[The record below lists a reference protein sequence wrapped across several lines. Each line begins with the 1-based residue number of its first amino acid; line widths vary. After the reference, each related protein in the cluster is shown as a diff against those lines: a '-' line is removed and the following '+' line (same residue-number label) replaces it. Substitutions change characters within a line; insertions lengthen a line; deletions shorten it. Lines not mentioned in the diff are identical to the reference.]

1 MRRKCEAAVGG
12 GNPEENPVKKF
23 LFGTLSV
30 LALVALLA
38 ACGKKDATKYLVM
51 GTNAEFPPF
60 ETRGGANG
68 SDVVG
73 FDVEV
78 AKAIAAKVG
87 LPLKIEEMKFDSLLP
102 ALSAGKVD
110 LVLAGMTI
118 TPDRAQNVDFSAPYY
133 KATQV
138 VLVLSGSAV
147 PETKE
152 QLKGMKIAVQ
162 LGTTGDSAAVEIA
175 GQENVRQFTSTMD
188 AVVELMN
195 SKVDAVVIDEQPAL
209 QFLKKNPELMLARLA
224 FDDEFYGVAV
234 KKGNAE
240 LLAQINAALAEI
252 QADGRY
258 EQFVDQW
265 MVRAPEAA
273 TTAEDAATE

>member
-1 MRRKCEAAVGG
+1 M
-12 GNPEENPVKKF
+12 KKI
-23 LFGTLSV
+23 LFGTLTV
-30 LALVALLA
+30 LAMAALLA
-38 ACGKKDATKYLVM
+38 ACGKKEAGKVLVM

-68 SDVVG
+68 SEIVG

-87 LPLKIEEMKFDSLLP
+87 LPLKIEDMKFDSLLP

-110 LVLAGMTI
+110 MVLAGMTI
-118 TPDRAQNVDFSAPYY
+118 TPERAQNVDFSAPYY

-138 VLVLSGSAV
+138 VLLLAGGFI
-147 PETKE
+147 PESKDD
-152 QLKGMKIAVQ
+152 LKGKTIAVQ
-162 LGTTGDSAAVEIA
+162 LGTTGDGVAAEIT
-175 GQENVRQFTSTMD
+175 GQENVRPFTSAMD

-195 SKVDAVVIDEQPAL
+195 SKVDCVVIDEQPAI
-209 QFLKKNPELMLARLA
+209 QFAKKNPELMLVRLA

-252 QADGRY
+252 AADGRND
-258 EQFVDQW
+258 QFVDQW
-265 MVRAPEAA
+265 MVQAPAAAEAEAA
-273 TTAEDAATE
+273 E

>member
-1 MRRKCEAAVGG
+1 M
-12 GNPEENPVKKF
+12 KKI
-23 LFGTLSV
+23 LCGTVAV
-30 LALVALLA
+30 LALAALLA
-38 ACGKKDATKYLVM
+38 ACGKKDTTKYLVM

-68 SDVVG
+68 SEVVG

-78 AKAIAAKVG
+78 ARAIAAKAG
-87 LPLKIEEMKFDSLLP
+87 LPLKIEDMKFDSLLP

-118 TPDRAQNVDFSAPYY
+118 TDERYRNVDFSAPYY

-138 VLVLSGSAV
+138 VLILAGS
-147 PETKE
+147 PIPQTKE
-152 QLKGMKIAVQ
+152 DLKGMKIAVQ
-162 LGTTGDSAAVEIA
+162 LGTTGDGAAVEIA
-175 GQENVRQFTSTMD
+175 GQDNVRQFTSAMD

-195 SKVDAVVIDEQPAL
+195 GKVECVVIDEQPAI
-209 QFLKKNPELMLARLA
+209 QFAKKNPELMLVRPQ

-240 LLAQINAALAEI
+240 LLAKVNEALAEI
-252 QADGRY
+252 AADGRY
-258 EQFVDQW
+258 DQFVDRW
-265 MVRAPEAA
+265 MVQGA
-273 TTAEDAATE
+273 DAAPAAE

>member
-1 MRRKCEAAVGG
+1 M
-12 GNPEENPVKKF
+12 KKI
-23 LFGTLSV
+23 LFGALTV

-38 ACGKKDATKYLVM
+38 ACSRKDNTKYLVM

-60 ETRGGANG
+60 ETRGGADG
-68 SDVVG
+68 SEVVG

-87 LPLKIEEMKFDSLLP
+87 LPLKVEDMKFDSLLP
-102 ALSAGKVD
+102 ALDAGKVD

-118 TPDRAQNVDFSAPYY
+118 TPERAQNVDFSTPYY

-138 VLVLSGSAV
+138 VLIRAGDPV
-147 PETKE
+147 PAAKE
-152 QLKGMKIAVQ
+152 ELKGRTIAVQ
-162 LGTTGDSAAVEIA
+162 LGTTGDGAAVEIT

-195 SKVDAVVIDEQPAL
+195 SKVDFVIIDEQPAI
-209 QFLKKNPELMLARLA
+209 QFQKKNAQDLQLVRLA

-240 LLAQINAALAEI
+240 LLAKINEALVEI
-252 QADGRY
+252 AADGRY
-258 EQFVDQW
+258 DQAVDQW
-265 MVRAPEAA
+265 MVQMVSAAPEAS
-273 TTAEDAATE
+273 E

>member
-1 MRRKCEAAVGG
+1 M
-12 GNPEENPVKKF
+12 KKI
-23 LFGTLSV
+23 LCGTVAV
-30 LALVALLA
+30 LALAALLA
-38 ACGKKDATKYLVM
+38 ACGKKDTTKYLVM

-68 SDVVG
+68 SEVVG

-78 AKAIAAKVG
+78 ARAIAAKAG
-87 LPLKIEEMKFDSLLP
+87 LPLKIEDMKFDSLLP

-118 TPDRAQNVDFSAPYY
+118 TDERSRNVDFSAPYY

-138 VLVLSGSAV
+138 VLILAGS
-147 PETKE
+147 PIPQTKE
-152 QLKGMKIAVQ
+152 DLKGMKIAVQ
-162 LGTTGDSAAVEIA
+162 LGTTGDGAAVEIA
-175 GQENVRQFTSTMD
+175 GQDNVRQFTSAMD

-195 SKVDAVVIDEQPAL
+195 GKVECVVIDEQPAI
-209 QFLKKNPELMLARLA
+209 QFAKKNPELMLVRPQ

-240 LLAQINAALAEI
+240 LLAKVNEALAEI
-252 QADGRY
+252 AADGRY
-258 EQFVDQW
+258 DQFVDRW
-265 MVRAPEAA
+265 MVQAA
-273 TTAEDAATE
+273 DAAPAAE

>member
-1 MRRKCEAAVGG
+1 M
-12 GNPEENPVKKF
+12 KKI
-23 LFGTLSV
+23 LFGTLTI
-30 LALVALLA
+30 LAMAGLLA
-38 ACGKKDATKYLVM
+38 ACGKKEAGKALVM

-68 SDVVG
+68 SEIVG

-87 LPLKIEEMKFDSLLP
+87 LPLKIEDMKFDSLLP

-118 TPDRAQNVDFSAPYY
+118 TDERSQNVDFSTPYY

-138 VLVLSGSAV
+138 VLILAGS
-147 PETKE
+147 PIPQTKE
-152 QLKGMKIAVQ
+152 DLKGVKIAVQ
-162 LGTTGDSAAVEIA
+162 LGTTGDGAAVEIA
-175 GQENVRQFTSTMD
+175 GQDNVRQFTSAMD

-195 SKVDAVVIDEQPAL
+195 GKVECVVIDEQPAI
-209 QFLKKNPELMLARLA
+209 QFAKKNPELMLVRPQ

-240 LLAQINAALAEI
+240 LLAKVNEALAEI
-252 QADGRY
+252 AADGRY
-258 EQFVDQW
+258 DQFVDRW
-265 MVRAPEAA
+265 MVQAA
-273 TTAEDAATE
+273 DAAPAAE

>member
-1 MRRKCEAAVGG
+1 M
-12 GNPEENPVKKF
+12 KKF
-23 LFGTLSV
+23 VLGTMAV
-30 LALVALLA
+30 LAVVALFS
-38 ACGKKDATKYLVM
+38 ACGKKDGTRYLVM

-60 ETRGGANG
+60 ETRGGEGGAE
-68 SDVVG
+68 VVG

-87 LPLKIEEMKFDSLLP
+87 LPLKVEDMKFDSLLP

-118 TPDRAQNVDFSAPYY
+118 TPERAQNVDFSVPYY

-138 VLVLSGSAV
+138 VLVLAGSAV

-152 QLKGMKIAVQ
+152 QMNGMKIAVQ
-162 LGTTGDSAAVEIA
+162 LGTTGDGLAAELT
-175 GQENVRQFTSTMD
+175 GQENVRQFTSAMD

-195 SKVDAVVIDEQPAL
+195 SKVDAVVIDEQPAI
-209 QFLKKNPELMLARLA
+209 QFVKKNPELILVHLA

-240 LLAQINAALAEI
+240 LLAKVNEALAEI
-252 QADGRY
+252 AADGRY
-258 EQFVDQW
+258 DQFVDQW
-265 MVRAPEAA
+265 MVRMVDIRETEAA
-273 TTAEDAATE
+273 ADEAAAPAAE

>member
-1 MRRKCEAAVGG
+1 M
-12 GNPEENPVKKF
+12 KKF
-23 LFGTLSV
+23 LFGTLTV
-30 LALVALLA
+30 LAMAALLA
-38 ACGKKDATKYLVM
+38 ACGKKDAAKYLVM

-68 SDVVG
+68 SEVVG

-87 LPLKIEEMKFDSLLP
+87 LPLKIEDMKFDSLLP

-118 TPDRAQNVDFSAPYY
+118 TPERAQNVDFSSPYY

-138 VLVLSGSAV
+138 VLILAGSPV
-147 PETKE
+147 PQSKE
-152 QLKGMKIAVQ
+152 DLKGVKIAVQ
-162 LGTTGDSAAVEIA
+162 LGTTGDGAAVEIA
-175 GQENVRQFTSTMD
+175 GQENVSEFTSAMD

-195 SKVDAVVIDEQPAL
+195 SKVECVVIDEQPAL
-209 QFLKKNPELMLARLA
+209 QFLKKNPELMLARPE

-240 LLAQINAALAEI
+240 LLAKVNEALAEI
-252 QADGRY
+252 SSDGRY
-258 EQFVDQW
+258 DQFVDQW
-265 MVRAPEAA
+265 MVQAPEPEAA
-273 TTAEDAATE
+273 E

>member
-1 MRRKCEAAVGG
+1 M
-12 GNPEENPVKKF
+12 KKY
-23 LFGTLSV
+23 LFGSLMV
-30 LALVALLA
+30 LALAALLA
-38 ACGKKDATKYLVM
+38 ACGRKDSTKYLVM

-60 ETRGGANG
+60 ETRGGADG
-68 SDVVG
+68 SEVVG

-87 LPLKIEEMKFDSLLP
+87 LPLKVEDMKFDSLLP

-118 TPDRAQNVDFSAPYY
+118 TPERAQNVDFSTPYY

-138 VLVLSGSAV
+138 VLGRAGSAV
-147 PETKE
+147 AETKE
-152 QLKGMKIAVQ
+152 DLKGMKIAVQ
-162 LGTTGDSAAVEIA
+162 LGTTGDGLAVELT

-195 SKVDAVVIDEQPAL
+195 SKVDFVIIDEQPAI
-209 QFLKKNPELMLARLA
+209 QFQKKNPNDLQLMRLA

-240 LLAQINAALAEI
+240 LLAKINEALVEI
-252 QADGRY
+252 SADGRY
-258 EQFVDQW
+258 DQAVDQW
-265 MVRAPEAA
+265 MVQMASPDDE
-273 TTAEDAATE
+273 ATE

>member
-1 MRRKCEAAVGG
+1 M
-12 GNPEENPVKKF
+12 KKF
-23 LFGTLSV
+23 LFGSLTV

-38 ACGKKDATKYLVM
+38 ACSRKDTTKYLVM

-60 ETRGGANG
+60 ETRGGADG
-68 SDVVG
+68 SEVVG

-87 LPLKIEEMKFDSLLP
+87 LPLKVEDMKFDSLLP
-102 ALSAGKVD
+102 ALDAGKVD

-118 TPDRAQNVDFSAPYY
+118 TPERAQNVDFSAPYY

-138 VLVLSGSAV
+138 VLIRKGDPV
-147 PETKE
+147 PAAKE
-152 QLKGMKIAVQ
+152 DLKGRTIAVQ
-162 LGTTGDSAAVEIA
+162 LGTTGDGAAVEIT

-195 SKVDAVVIDEQPAL
+195 SKVDFVIIDEQPAV
-209 QFLKKNPELMLARLA
+209 QFQKKNANDLELVRLA

-234 KKGNAE
+234 KKGNAA
-240 LLAQINAALAEI
+240 LLAKVNEALAEI
-252 QADGRY
+252 AADGRY
-258 EQFVDQW
+258 DQAVDQW
-265 MVRAPEAA
+265 MVQMAD
-273 TTAEDAATE
+273 TAEEATE

>member
-1 MRRKCEAAVGG
+1 M
-12 GNPEENPVKKF
+12 KKF
-23 LFGTLSV
+23 LLGSLMV

-38 ACGKKDATKYLVM
+38 ACSRKDTTKYLVM

-68 SDVVG
+68 SEVVG

-87 LPLKIEEMKFDSLLP
+87 LPLKIEDMKFDSLLP

-110 LVLAGMTI
+110 MVLAGMTI
-118 TPDRAQNVDFSAPYY
+118 TPERAQNVDFSSPYY

-138 VLVLSGSAV
+138 VLVLAGNLI
-147 PETKE
+147 PQTKDD
-152 QLKGMKIAVQ
+152 LKGEKIAVQ
-162 LGTTGDSAAVEIA
+162 LGTTGDGAAAEIT
-175 GQENVRQFTSTMD
+175 GQENVRQFTSAMD

-195 SKVDAVVIDEQPAL
+195 SKVAAVIIDEQPAINF
-209 QFLKKNPELMLARLA
+209 QKKNPELILVRLA

-240 LLAQINAALAEI
+240 LLAKVNEALAEI
-252 QADGRY
+252 AADGRY
-258 EQFVDQW
+258 DQAVDQW
-265 MVRAPEAA
+265 MVQMAGP
-273 TTAEDAATE
+273 AEEATE

>member
-1 MRRKCEAAVGG
+1 M
-12 GNPEENPVKKF
+12 KKI
-23 LFGTLSV
+23 LCGALTV
-30 LALVALLA
+30 LALAALLA
-38 ACGKKDATKYLVM
+38 ACGRKDSTKYLVM

-68 SDVVG
+68 AEIVG

-78 AKAIAAKVG
+78 AQAIAAKVG
-87 LPLKIEEMKFDSLLP
+87 LPLKIEDMKFDSLLP

-118 TPDRAQNVDFSAPYY
+118 TDERSQNVDFSTPYY

-138 VLVLSGSAV
+138 VLILAGS
-147 PETKE
+147 PIPQTKE
-152 QLKGMKIAVQ
+152 DLKGVKIAVQ
-162 LGTTGDSAAVEIA
+162 LGTTGDGAAVEIA
-175 GQENVRQFTSTMD
+175 GQDNVRQFTSAMD

-195 SKVDAVVIDEQPAL
+195 GKVECVVIDEQPAI
-209 QFLKKNPELMLARLA
+209 QFAKKNPELMLVRPQ

-240 LLAQINAALAEI
+240 LLAKVNEALAEI
-252 QADGRY
+252 VADGRY
-258 EQFVDQW
+258 DQFVDRWLIQ
-265 MVRAPEAA
+265 
-273 TTAEDAATE
+273 TADAAPAAE

>member
-1 MRRKCEAAVGG
+1 M
-12 GNPEENPVKKF
+12 KKI
-23 LFGTLSV
+23 LFGTLTV
-30 LALVALLA
+30 LALAALLA
-38 ACGKKDATKYLVM
+38 ACGKKEAGKVLVM

-68 SDVVG
+68 SEIVG

-87 LPLKIEEMKFDSLLP
+87 LPLKIEDMKFDSLLP

-118 TPDRAQNVDFSAPYY
+118 TDERSQNVDFSTPYY

-138 VLVLSGSAV
+138 VLILAGS
-147 PETKE
+147 PIPQTKE
-152 QLKGMKIAVQ
+152 DLKGVKIAVQ
-162 LGTTGDSAAVEIA
+162 LGTTGDGAAVEIA
-175 GQENVRQFTSTMD
+175 GQDNVRQFTSAMD

-195 SKVDAVVIDEQPAL
+195 GKVECVVIDEQPAI
-209 QFLKKNPELMLARLA
+209 QFAKKNPELMLVRPQ

-240 LLAQINAALAEI
+240 LLAKVNEALAEI
-252 QADGRY
+252 AADGRY
-258 EQFVDQW
+258 DQFVDRW
-265 MVRAPEAA
+265 MVQAA
-273 TTAEDAATE
+273 DAAPAAE